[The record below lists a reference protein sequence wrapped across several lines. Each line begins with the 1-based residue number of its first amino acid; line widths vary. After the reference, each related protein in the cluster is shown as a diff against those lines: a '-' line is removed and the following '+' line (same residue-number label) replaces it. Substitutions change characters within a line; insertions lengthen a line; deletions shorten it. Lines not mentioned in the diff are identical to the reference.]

1 MVLERTGKKMK
12 PFRSIYDKAIPL
24 DMINVDTDQIIPK
37 QFLRMVKK
45 EGYGDFLFYNWRY
58 QDNGKSTTD
67 FILNDK
73 RYSGRGILLARDN
86 FGSGSSREHAVWALR
101 DFGIK
106 VIIAPSFA
114 DIFYNNCFKNGILP
128 VQLKHQEVEFLFRN
142 SEHCDIKVDLDKQKV
157 VSSDQVFE
165 FSINSS
171 HKRMLLEGLDE
182 IALTLELERNITEYE
197 FKKSR
202 YRS

>member
-1 MVLERTGKKMK
+1 MK

-73 RYSGRGILLARDN
+73 RYSGRGILLAKDN

-114 DIFYNNCFKNGILP
+114 DIFYNNCVKNGILS

-142 SEHCDIKVDLDKQKV
+142 SVHCYIKVDLDKQKV

-197 FKKSR
+197 FKKNR

>member
-1 MVLERTGKKMK
+1 MVLERTEEKMK

-45 EGYGDFLFYNWRY
+45 EGYGDFLFYNWRF
-58 QDNGKSTTD
+58 QDDGKSTND

-73 RYSGRGILLARDN
+73 RYSGRGILLTRDN

-114 DIFYNNCFKNGILP
+114 DIFYNNCFRNGILP
-128 VQLKHQEVEFLFRN
+128 VQLKPQEVEFLFRN
-142 SEHCDIKVDLDKQKV
+142 SKHCDIMVDLDKQKV
-157 VSSDQVFE
+157 VSYDQVFE
-165 FSINSS
+165 FCINSS

-202 YRS
+202 YQS

>member
-1 MVLERTGKKMK
+1 MK

-73 RYSGRGILLARDN
+73 RYSGRGILLTRDN

-106 VIIAPSFA
+106 VIIGESFA

-142 SEHCDIKVDLDKQKV
+142 SKHCDIKVDLDKQKV

-171 HKRMLLEGLDE
+171 HKRMLLDGLDE
-182 IALTLELERNITEYE
+182 IALTLQFERNITEYE
-197 FKKSR
+197 FKRSR

>member
-1 MVLERTGKKMK
+1 M
-12 PFRSIYDKAIPL
+12 
-24 DMINVDTDQIIPK
+24 
-37 QFLRMVKK
+37 
-45 EGYGDFLFYNWRY
+45 
-58 QDNGKSTTD
+58 
-67 FILNDK
+67 
-73 RYSGRGILLARDN
+73 
-86 FGSGSSREHAVWALR
+86 WALR

-114 DIFYNNCFKNGILP
+114 DIFYNNCVKNGILS

-142 SEHCDIKVDLDKQKV
+142 SVHCYIKVDLDKQKV
-157 VSSDQVFE
+157 VSPDQVFE

-197 FKKSR
+197 FKKNR

>member
-1 MVLERTGKKMK
+1 MK

-114 DIFYNNCFKNGILP
+114 DIFYNNCFKNGILL

>member
-1 MVLERTGKKMK
+1 MK

-73 RYSGRGILLARDN
+73 RYSGRGILLAKDN

-114 DIFYNNCFKNGILP
+114 DIFYNNCVKNGILS

-197 FKKSR
+197 FKKNR